1 VIPVTGMTVA
11 PLASRSLA
19 RRVRDAVSRRPM
31 ILLVVLGLSCAAVA
45 WFRIPALAR
54 DTFWAEDGRTFVSSA
69 ALGGPGVLFT
79 PYAGYLHTVP
89 RLVAAGVVLLPVD
102 QWALATT
109 AAACAVAGALAVV
122 VFVCARDLVPWL
134 PARLFISGLT
144 VLAPLAPREVLGNL
158 ANLHSVFLWAL
169 FWVALSRPRRM
180 RTAIIL
186 SAVALFGALTEIQ
199 TLFLAP
205 LLLLR
210 SRDRLVWIVRAGLLA
225 GMAAQAVVTLG
236 WPRAQD
242 TNPAVDPLS
251 IAYGYLINAVM
262 PLVVPQARIG
272 HVLVAT
278 GPAVGIAVLALI
290 VAAAAFVAVRGTRGQ
305 RVLVV
310 AALSGSVLIYVAS
323 VVTNP
328 NTFYDYARFASA
340 QLSNAWL
347 TRYGV
352 VPSMLLALVFP
363 VAAAI
368 ALRRPHRRV
377 AFRWTVV
384 AVAGLAAALIVAQ
397 FGPQLT
403 RRSYGPAWQPQL
415 AAATAQCRR
424 DDELR
429 FVNLKET
436 IGWSV
441 TVPCSDLTSRTDAD
455 QESFE
460 PRTAQTPG
468 TS

>member
-1 VIPVTGMTVA
+1 MTVA
-11 PLASRSLA
+11 PIA
-19 RRVRDAVSRRPM
+19 RRSRIRRVGDTIRRRPVV
-31 ILLVVLGLSCAAVA
+31 LLVVLGLSCAAIA
-45 WFRIPALAR
+45 WLRIPAIAQG
-54 DTFWAEDGRTFVSSA
+54 TFWAEDGRTFISSA
-69 ALGGPGVLFT
+69 ALGGPSVLFK

-109 AAACAVAGALAVV
+109 AAACAIAGALAVV
-122 VFVCARDLVPWL
+122 VFVCTRDLVPWL
-134 PARLFISGLT
+134 PARLFIAGLT

-169 FWVALSRPRRM
+169 FWVVLSRPRRM

-186 SAVALFGALTEIQ
+186 SGVALFGALTEIQ
-199 TLFLAP
+199 VLFLAP

-210 SRDRLVWIVRAGLLA
+210 SRDWLVWIVRAGLLA
-225 GMAAQAVVTLG
+225 GMVVQLVVTLS
-236 WPRAQD
+236 WPRAEN
-242 TNPAVDPLS
+242 TNPAVDSLS
-251 IAYGYLINAVM
+251 IAYGYLINSAM
-262 PLVVPQARIG
+262 PLVVPQSRIG
-272 HVLVAT
+272 PVLAAT
-278 GPAVGIAVLALI
+278 GPAVGIAVLAVV
-290 VAAAAFVAVRGTRGQ
+290 VAAAIYVMVRGTRGQ
-305 RVLVV
+305 RLLVA

-323 VVTNP
+323 VATNP
-328 NTFYDYARFASA
+328 DTFYDYAQFTSA

-352 VPSMLLALVFP
+352 VPSMLLALVLP

-368 ALRRPHRRV
+368 AFGSRRRRPALSWSV
-377 AFRWTVV
+377 I
-384 AVAGLAAALIVAQ
+384 AVAAVAASLVAAQ

-415 AAATAQCRR
+415 AAATAECHR

-436 IGWSV
+436 LGWTV
-441 TVPCSDLTSRTDAD
+441 TVPCVDLTGRVDAD
-455 QESFE
+455 H
-460 PRTAQTPG
+460 
-468 TS
+468 